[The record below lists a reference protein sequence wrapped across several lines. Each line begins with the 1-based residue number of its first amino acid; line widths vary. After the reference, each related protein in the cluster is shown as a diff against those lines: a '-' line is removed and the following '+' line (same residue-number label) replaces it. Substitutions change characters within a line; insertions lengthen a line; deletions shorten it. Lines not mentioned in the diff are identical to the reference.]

1 MWAPA
6 LEPCDISGAHLT
18 NAGESGSISI
28 IEVGCCGEEV
38 NKLDRRAWRSDHVA
52 ITSEA
57 EDCLWMTAPANYH
70 EIITL
75 YSGSQLSLDC
85 GIGECPWGARYWRLT
100 IVFDYPNANVLDVA
114 ESQ

>member
-18 NAGESGSISI
+18 NAGESSGAIS
-28 IEVGCCGEEV
+28 IEVGGCVEEV
-38 NKLDRRAWRSDHVA
+38 TKLNRRAWRSDHVA
-52 ITSEA
+52 NMDDA
-57 EDCLWMTAPANYH
+57 EDWCRMTAMANYR